1 MSASAWYT
9 VAIIGFSLAGA
20 FLIASVI
27 LFVKLKIP
35 AVIGDLSGRTV
46 AREIDAIRNANITT
60 GDKHYRPGR
69 INAERGKLT
78 ELMGGADGS
87 AMAMAHMSKRL
98 DRAAGSAETGSRRS
112 GTVGLSDMTGGSYTG
127 ARRTDILE
135 PAAKGKQLS
144 TLGEITASLSD
155 TTDILADNR
164 TEVLTDNRTEVL
176 ADNRTEVLTDTEAA
190 ALPRKTQGGT
200 TVLSQSESVPQAAE
214 SAAPAAFRI
223 TRRMIEVHTDE
234 VVE

>member
-78 ELMGGADGS
+78 EPMVGADGS

-164 TEVLTDNRTEVL
+164 TEVLTD
-176 ADNRTEVLTDTEAA
+176 TEAA

>member
-78 ELMGGADGS
+78 EPMGGADGS

-164 TEVLTDNRTEVL
+164 TEVLTD
-176 ADNRTEVLTDTEAA
+176 TEAA

>member
-1 MSASAWYT
+1 
-9 VAIIGFSLAGA
+9 
-20 FLIASVI
+20 
-27 LFVKLKIP
+27 
-35 AVIGDLSGRTV
+35 
-46 AREIDAIRNANITT
+46 
-60 GDKHYRPGR
+60 
-69 INAERGKLT
+69 
-78 ELMGGADGS
+78 
-87 AMAMAHMSKRL
+87 MAMAHMSKRL